1 MNIQFVMISVD
12 PEHDTLPQLKNYMAH
27 FGSDLVAIRADYPE
41 LFPFMRQL
49 GLIYSKF
56 ETNDSYSII
65 DHSASMVLV
74 NPQQKIVAMLKP
86 QLKSFSQPST
96 LEAQDILFDL
106 PENMYPERLRLD
118 LGKNVNQDPI
128 KLNSVTLIWNDKK
141 YEFSKEELKNDLRPS
156 KFVIFDKERLIVK
169 TVEVNGRYD
178 PYFYTMNLNNIVDF
192 LLED

>member
-1 MNIQFVMISVD
+1 MFRKKV
-12 PEHDTLPQLKNYMAH
+12 L
-27 FGSDLVAIRADYPE
+27 
-41 LFPFMRQL
+41 
-49 GLIYSKF
+49 LIYLVVLLISCKNEKDKSNSQVKESSTSLIEQTNNYFQILINVRVPKDDTFEIYYYETGSSTFHSKDF
-56 ETNDSYSII
+56 VSK
-65 DHSASMVLV
+65 
-74 NPQQKIVAMLKP
+74 KILGN
-86 QLKSFSQPST
+86 
-96 LEAQDILFDL
+96 EYDQDILFDL